1 MAIGLPRCSF
11 WRRVYTRAAVLLLGL
26 LAVSATPVLAQVN
39 LSVHPAMTKGPA
51 DAPVVIVEFLD
62 YQ

>member
-1 MAIGLPRCSF
+1 MTIGLVRRTRR
-11 WRRVYTRAAVLLLGL
+11 WRVYTRAAVVFLGL
-26 LAVSATPVLAQVN
+26 LMVPTVRPSAQVD

-51 DAPVVIVEFLD
+51 DAPVVIVEFSD